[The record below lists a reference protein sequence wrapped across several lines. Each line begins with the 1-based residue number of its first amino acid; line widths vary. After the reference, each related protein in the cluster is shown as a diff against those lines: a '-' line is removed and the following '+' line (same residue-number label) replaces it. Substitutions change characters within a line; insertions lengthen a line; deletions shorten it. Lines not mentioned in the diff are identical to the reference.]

1 MRRTRRIRVATALV
15 TGVALGACLPGEPTG
30 SAGVEAS
37 LLVRADL
44 SATAAAIVVV
54 ELAAPDIPTRL
65 VFNIPVVGRVA
76 SGTISVPAGA
86 NRTLT
91 IRAFDAGGVETHS
104 GSVTLDIRPGTNPA
118 VSVVLTPLAGNQP
131 IDVTLGSFAVT
142 VTPAAATLTVGDTI
156 SLGAAVLDA
165 NGQPVTGPVG
175 WASLD
180 PTVAAVVSTG
190 ERTGRVTAVR
200 AGQTTVVATYG
211 GTAGPATIT
220 VAAREV
226 TPTLQLVAT
235 GLSAPLYVTA
245 PASDTGRLFVVEQ
258 PGLIHVIRNGT
269 LLATPFLDIRSLVSF
284 TGEQGL
290 LGMAF
295 DPSYSQN
302 GWFFVDYTDVTGTIQ
317 VVRYSVSADPDL
329 ADLGSAQ
336 TILSVSHP
344 TYANH
349 NGGMVTFGPD
359 GYLYIG
365 TGDGGSPGDVA
376 GNAQD
381 STRLLGKILRIDVS
395 GGAPYTLP
403 PTNPFIGRSGA
414 PEVWAYGLRNPYR
427 FSFDPQTGDLYLP
440 DVGEDAWEEVNVQPS
455 TSGGGEN
462 YGWSVM
468 EGAHCFRPPSGCAT
482 AGLVVPVFEYAHG
495 PADVNGCAIIGGYLY
510 RGTRLPALA
519 GRYFFGDLCAGWVKS
534 FRLQNGSATDL
545 VDYTSQ
551 LGLHPG
557 LTSFGRDA
565 RGELYLTLQGG
576 DVYRIAPN

>member
-1 MRRTRRIRVATALV
+1 GHRCRARR
-15 TGVALGACLPGEPTG
+15 
-30 SAGVEAS
+30 
-37 LLVRADL
+37 
-44 SATAAAIVVV
+44 
-54 ELAAPDIPTRL
+54 
-65 VFNIPVVGRVA
+65 
-76 SGTISVPAGA
+76 VPAGRA
-86 NRTLT
+86 HR
-91 IRAFDAGGVETHS
+91 IRRRRGQLVGASRSVRHSGRDRRGGTGGARHSDEAGVQHSGRGPGGVRHHQ
-104 GSVTLDIRPGTNPA
+104 RPGGRQSDAHHPG
-118 VSVVLTPLAGNQP
+118 LRRGRRR
-131 IDVTLGSFAVT
+131 
-142 VTPAAATLTVGDTI
+142 DTQWI
-156 SLGAAVLDA
+156 CHTRHSARHKSSRLRRADSAR
-165 NGQPVTGPVG
+165 GQPADRRDARKLRRDGDARGSDVDGGGYHQARGRGPG
-175 WASLD
+175 R
-180 PTVAAVVSTG
+180 
-190 ERTGRVTAVR
+190 ERP
-200 AGQTTVVATYG
+200 AGYG
-211 GTAGPATIT
+211 A
-220 VAAREV
+220 
-226 TPTLQLVAT
+226 
-235 GLSAPLYVTA
+235 
-245 PASDTGRLFVVEQ
+245 GRLGVARSHRGRRGEHGRAHGARDSG
-258 PGLIHVIRNGT
+258 PGRPDHRGGHEVAGT
-269 LLATPFLDIRSLVSF
+269 SR
-284 TGEQGL
+284 
-290 LGMAF
+290 
-295 DPSYSQN
+295 
-302 GWFFVDYTDVTGTIQ
+302 

-349 NGGMVTFGPD
+349 NGVMVTFGPD
-359 GYLYIG
+359 GYLYFG

-403 PTNPFIGRSGA
+403 PTNPFIGRSAA

-557 LTSFGRDA
+557 LTSEQWR
-565 RGELYLTLQGG
+565 
-576 DVYRIAPN
+576 